1 MLSLYSCL
9 SSAVQHGHGITEME
23 DRHFRVVMHIF
34 LERKL
39 IIEQNEDEK
48 IQMKG

>member
-1 MLSLYSCL
+1 
-9 SSAVQHGHGITEME
+9 
-23 DRHFRVVMHIF
+23 MHIF

-48 IQMKG
+48 TQMKGDKNSNNKLSFMDF